1 MISPSTPAAP
11 AGIVVGTGPSTRT
24 VVAAGPRPG
33 VLSTFASTTHDPPRT
48 AVGVTG
54 TSPGPVGGQAASFRV
69 VPSAS
74 STVPRNISAQAF
86 QL

>member
-33 VLSTFASTTHDPPRT
+33 VLSVFASTTHDPAPT
-48 AVGVTG
+48 SDGVTG
-54 TSPGPVGGQAASFRV
+54 TSPCPAGGQAAGFRV
-69 VPSAS
+69 DRRRSGVSRIR
-74 STVPRNISAQAF
+74 VHR
-86 QL
+86 